1 MQEMKMHAQKEQ
13 QLRNG
18 QEFEHYM
25 NICRCNVT
33 ITKNKK
39 SETNKNQLQYNI
51 RRMNWVTLKSEV
63 VHVRNKTRRSK
74 PYIIHINT
82 IVTKATLNE
91 TVYSESANLC
101 SCQNFNQKWS
111 GI

>member
-51 RRMNWVTLKSEV
+51 RRMN
-63 VHVRNKTRRSK
+63 
-74 PYIIHINT
+74 
-82 IVTKATLNE
+82 
-91 TVYSESANLC
+91 
-101 SCQNFNQKWS
+101 
-111 GI
+111 